1 MYSLCLMQ
9 LLTSLSRTISKTAV
23 CFNQV
28 IHGREEKYEKMGRGG
43 MGCLK
48 EKLKLLLFFK
58 AVGMY
63 SNSITLLSLVNAL
76 KMYHFGELFWYL

>member
-1 MYSLCLMQ
+1 
-9 LLTSLSRTISKTAV
+9 
-23 CFNQV
+23 
-28 IHGREEKYEKMGRGG
+28 

-63 SNSITLLSLVNAL
+63 SNSITLLSLVTGNAL
-76 KMYHFGELFWYL
+76 KMYLLVFVILQIWSARLLFHDRSGVLK

>member
-1 MYSLCLMQ
+1 MQ

-63 SNSITLLSLVNAL
+63 SNSIILLSLVNAL
-76 KMYHFGELFWYL
+76 KMYHFGE

>member
-1 MYSLCLMQ
+1 M
-9 LLTSLSRTISKTAV
+9 
-23 CFNQV
+23 
-28 IHGREEKYEKMGRGG
+28 EERKNMKKWEGGG

-63 SNSITLLSLVNAL
+63 SNSITLLSLVTGNAL